1 MTQEEKKILMTTA
14 PVEKLVCK
22 MAVPTI
28 ISMLISS
35 FYNMADTYFV
45 GTLNT
50 QATAAVGIAFALM
63 SVIQALGFMFGHGT
77 GVLIANVLGKGD
89 TKEAQKIS
97 VTGFVYAFVIGS
109 ILTVLGLL
117 FLEPLC
123 YILGSTDTI
132 LPYAKDYIRIILIGA
147 PIMMASLVMNNQMR
161 YQGNAVYAMVGI
173 VTGAVI
179 NIALDPLL
187 INVFDMG
194 IAGAAWATIISQSIS
209 FVLLIIGSCR
219 EGNIHINL
227 KKFDY
232 HPRTIGRIV
241 KGGLPS
247 LFRQGLAS
255 IAAASMN
262 LAAKPFGDAVIAGM
276 TVSGRIMMFINST
289 LIGFGQGFQPVCGFN
304 YGAGKYDR
312 VKKAFYF
319 CVKTSFVFLI
329 VLSILTALGAPF
341 LVELFRKG
349 DSEVIKVGAMA
360 LRFNCITLPLNAWI
374 VLTNMLLQATGK
386 SVSAIIASA
395 SRQGFF
401 YLPAI
406 WILSYYYGV
415 TGIEVTQ
422 AVADVFALILSIPL
436 ALHFFKKIAK
446 IS

>member
-1 MTQEEKKILMTTA
+1 
-14 PVEKLVCK
+14 
-22 MAVPTI
+22 MA
-28 ISMLISS
+28 
-35 FYNMADTYFV
+35 F
-45 GTLNT
+45 
-50 QATAAVGIAFALM
+50 
-63 SVIQALGFMFGHGT
+63 IQAFGFLFGHGA
-77 GVLIANVLGKGD
+77 GNFMARKLGEQDREAASRIAN
-89 TKEAQKIS
+89 A
-97 VTGFVYAFVIGS
+97 GFFFCLVFGIVFMLVGLIFV
-109 ILTVLGLL
+109 
-117 FLEPLC
+117 EPLA
-123 YILGSTDTI
+123 YLLGSTDTI
-132 LPYAKDYIRIILIGA
+132 LPYAVDYMRIILIGS
-147 PIMMASLVMNNQMR
+147 PYMMASFVLNNQMR

-319 CVKTSFVFLI
+319 CVKTEIYHL
-329 VLSILTALGAPF
+329 
-341 LVELFRKG
+341 
-349 DSEVIKVGAMA
+349 
-360 LRFNCITLPLNAWI
+360 
-374 VLTNMLLQATGK
+374 
-386 SVSAIIASA
+386 
-395 SRQGFF
+395 
-401 YLPAI
+401 
-406 WILSYYYGV
+406 
-415 TGIEVTQ
+415 
-422 AVADVFALILSIPL
+422 
-436 ALHFFKKIAK
+436 
-446 IS
+446 